1 MHGCPLCGSP
11 GKLRFRL
18 QSYDIHR
25 CQSCNADFNASF
37 VGGGAD
43 GQLFSR
49 EYFEVQHK
57 EAFAHQLQDYRL
69 DPSLPVFARRLAQIE
84 QAIGVGRVVDVGPG
98 LGTFLRLA
106 RDRGW
111 HAEGVEM
118 SAFASDYIR
127 RTHRLDVFTG
137 DLTQFAAQTEQLFDL
152 ITFWDSVEHVAEP
165 LEVLEA
171 ARRLLSPT
179 GYLVIATDNFD
190 CLVANIGVALYRAS
204 GGRVRYPIERVFI
217 DRNRTY
223 FTQQS
228 LLALL
233 ARLGWRVVYSEK
245 MEYPLRKIRT
255 TRLERAVL
263 ATIYAAAHVTGRQ
276 AQLTLFAVAA

>member
-1 MHGCPLCGSP
+1 MGALYAAVPASSD
-11 GKLRFRL
+11 FV
-18 QSYDIHR
+18 SDANDIHR
-25 CQSCNADFNASF
+25 CHSCHTDFNASF

-69 DPSLPVFARRLAQIE
+69 DLSLPVFARRLAQIE
-84 QAIGVGRVVDVGPG
+84 QAIGVGRVVDIGPG

-127 RTHRLDVFTG
+127 RTHRLEVFTG

-152 ITFWDSVEHVAEP
+152 ITFWHWLNTS
-165 LEVLEA
+165 
-171 ARRLLSPT
+171 
-179 GYLVIATDNFD
+179 
-190 CLVANIGVALYRAS
+190 
-204 GGRVRYPIERVFI
+204 
-217 DRNRTY
+217 RNH
-223 FTQQS
+223 
-228 LLALL
+228 
-233 ARLGWRVVYSEK
+233 WRC
-245 MEYPLRKIRT
+245 
-255 TRLERAVL
+255 
-263 ATIYAAAHVTGRQ
+263 
-276 AQLTLFAVAA
+276 